1 MRYAGSLLAVPLL
14 ALSMGCAQAP
24 LPPPPKQPY
33 ALVEVLFATDRVRTG
48 GGDWNEYFGTRE
60 GAFRYGICQVS
71 IPVVHKRGALE
82 RPRSLWVIEFPEDPA
97 RHVMLRDIV
106 IQEQGAFF
114 ASLSDRLRKSS
125 KNQALLFVHGF
136 NNSFADAARRTGQLA
151 YDLDF
156 KGVPVF
162 YSWPSF
168 GSVDGYGADTETI
181 KLATAKLGGLID
193 QILRDTQAAELFL
206 IAHSM
211 GNEALTRAFIDVVA
225 KRPDARRRIKEL
237 VLVAPDIDARVFT
250 RELAPKLTAAGA
262 GVTLYAASDDVALRS
277 AKSIRAGFARAGDI
291 SDGVVIV
298 DGIETIDA
306 TGNDTSFL
314 GHAYFVV
321 RDLYYLI
328 NDGSRAAQRKLT
340 AVTHKQG
347 RYWRLAS
354 E

>member
-1 MRYAGSLLAVPLL
+1 
-14 ALSMGCAQAP
+14 
-24 LPPPPKQPY
+24 
-33 ALVEVLFATDRVRTG
+33 VEVLFATDRQRLG
-48 GGDWNEYFGTRE
+48 GGNWNEYFGTRE
-60 GAFRYGICQVS
+60 GILRYGICKVS
-71 IPVVHKRGALE
+71 IPVLHKRGELE
-82 RPRSLWVIEFPEDPA
+82 RPRSLWILEFPEDPA
-97 RHVMLRDIV
+97 KHVMLRDIV
-106 IQEQGAFF
+106 VQEQDAFF
-114 ASLSDRLRKSS
+114 ASLRDRLKKSS

-136 NNSFADAARRTGQLA
+136 NNSFADAARRTAQLA
-151 YDLDF
+151 HDLDF

-193 QILRDTQAAELFL
+193 QILKDTQAAQLFL

-237 VLVAPDIDARVFT
+237 VLVAPDIDTRVFV
-250 RELAPKLTAAGA
+250 RELAPRLTAAGA

-277 AKSIRAGFARAGDI
+277 AKSIRAGFSRAGDI

-298 DGIETIDA
+298 DGVETIDA
-306 TGNDTSFL
+306 TGNDTSFV

-340 AVTHKQG
+340 AVTHEQG
-347 RYWRLAS
+347 RYWKLTS